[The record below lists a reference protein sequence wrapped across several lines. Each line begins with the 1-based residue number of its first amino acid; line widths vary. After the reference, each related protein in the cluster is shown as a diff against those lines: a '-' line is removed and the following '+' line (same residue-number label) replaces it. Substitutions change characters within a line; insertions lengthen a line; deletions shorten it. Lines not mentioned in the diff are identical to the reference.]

1 MSPDPA
7 CLTKANHLRGLGF
20 GLVAAFLCALVW
32 GQVELDSAAIFL
44 PFAIVQGFVLAKAV
58 HLGTGVMTKWSQALV
73 FALMLLSVLTGD
85 VIATALTPVRVFHSD
100 FSFKYFFDVHW
111 LIEAGVEDD
120 WLFHSL
126 FALLGAGTGLYV
138 LRKYTKPNGEQA

>member
-85 VIATALTPVRVFHSD
+85 VIATARRLAFFVPAHVFLPVRN
-100 FSFKYFFDVHW
+100 VHLHPKGPRVGCRW
-111 LIEAGVEDD
+111 WSYPLTTREAE
-120 WLFHSL
+120 
-126 FALLGAGTGLYV
+126 
-138 LRKYTKPNGEQA
+138 R